1 MIASQ
6 YRILM
11 DQLVALRAEV
21 KALRESNTVL
31 LKVLVAFSGG
41 QTPERWMENA
51 LERAKR
57 ELASQ
62 VWPQVEQAL
71 PPRGA
76 DGSASPFAVP
86 ERGATAA
93 VA

>member
-1 MIASQ
+1 
-6 YRILM
+6 M

-21 KALRESNTVL
+21 KALRDSNTVL

-62 VWPQVEQAL
+62 IWPHVEQAA

-76 DGSASPFAVP
+76 DSSASPFPLP
-86 ERGATAA
+86 ERIGSPHGAVGGVTA
-93 VA
+93 